1 MKTRCTSC
9 QTVFRVTPEQLKARG
24 GQVRCGQCR
33 TVFNALDSL
42 LDGSAE
48 THAATGAS
56 GTAGAPPPAP
66 SPSAFPEIM
75 PPDAVVAAEPP
86 LPGAPHLQAT
96 EQTVPPHVDNDPPSL
111 VDATATSAATTPL
124 ADPILPRDTSEI
136 PGYSKWAEGALSAP
150 PLPPPATSRRLLAFA
165 LLLLCLVLAAQ
176 LLFHYRSPLARSVPA
191 LRPMLELLSE
201 AAGTTIP
208 LPRDAELVGI
218 EASDLQVDARRGK
231 LLTLQATLRNR
242 APYAQEWPLLE
253 LSLTDTGDNAIVRRI
268 FQPAEYLPEGAEPAF
283 AAGADVALRLWIDAG
298 GTEAAGYRLY
308 VFYP

>member
-42 LDGSAE
+42 LDGSGE
-48 THAATGAS
+48 PS
-56 GTAGAPPPAP
+56 GTTGSAPPPP
-66 SPSAFPEIM
+66 PPPAFPEIV
-75 PPDAVVAAEPP
+75 PPDIIAASEPSPHPAEAPLPSGTQQDAPPPPEDNEPP
-86 LPGAPHLQAT
+86 PLDVALAPPAT
-96 EQTVPPHVDNDPPSL
+96 EASF
-111 VDATATSAATTPL
+111 
-124 ADPILPRDTSEI
+124 ADPILPRDTTEI

-150 PLPPPATSRRLLAFA
+150 ALPAPAASRRLLAFT
-165 LLLLCLVLAAQ
+165 LLLLCLALVVQ
-176 LLFHYRSPLARSVPA
+176 LLFHYRDPLARSAPA
-191 LRPMLELLSE
+191 LRPALELLSE

-208 LPRDAELVGI
+208 LPRDVELVGI

-242 APYAQEWPLLE
+242 APYAQAWPLLE

-268 FQPAEYLPEGAEPAF
+268 FQPAEYLPDGAEPAF
-283 AAGADVALRLWIDAG
+283 AAGTDVALRLWIDAG

>member
-33 TVFNALDSL
+33 AVFNALDSL
-42 LDGSAE
+42 LDGSGE
-48 THAATGAS
+48 PSGPTGS
-56 GTAGAPPPAP
+56 APPPP
-66 SPSAFPEIM
+66 PPPAFPEIV
-75 PPDAVVAAEPP
+75 PPDLIAAIEPP
-86 LPGAPHLQAT
+86 PQPLEEPLPSGIRQDAP
-96 EQTVPPHVDNDPPSL
+96 PPPEGNGPPSP
-111 VDATATSAATTPL
+111 VIVPAPPAT
-124 ADPILPRDTSEI
+124 DPILPRDTTEI

-150 PLPPPATSRRLLAFA
+150 AQPAPAASRRLLAFV
-165 LLLLCLVLAAQ
+165 LLLLCLALVVQ
-176 LLFHYRSPLARSVPA
+176 LLFHYRGPLARNAPA
-191 LRPMLELLSE
+191 LRPALELLSGV
-201 AAGTTIP
+201 AGATIP

-218 EASDLQVDARRGK
+218 EASDLQIDARRGK